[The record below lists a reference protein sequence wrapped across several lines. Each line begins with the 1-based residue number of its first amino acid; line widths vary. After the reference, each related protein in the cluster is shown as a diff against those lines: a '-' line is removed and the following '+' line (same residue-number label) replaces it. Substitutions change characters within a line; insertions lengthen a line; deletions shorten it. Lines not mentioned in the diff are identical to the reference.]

1 MANGTLKVSNIET
14 SSGSGTITLG
24 QSGETITIPSGA
36 TINLSNATQT
46 GVGGAN
52 TPAFFAYLSANQ
64 SVSDNTVV
72 KIQINTEIF
81 DTDNTYD
88 NSTNYR
94 FTPGVAG
101 KYLIFGQVMM
111 DSMAD
116 QNEIITYIYKNNAN
130 HAFSRMKCSGTGT
143 NSNMIQILDT
153 ANTTDYYD
161 IRMYQ
166 TASSSKN
173 AQGDSTFR
181 TFFGANKIIE

>member
-1 MANGTLKVSNIET
+1 MGTIKATNIEPIADNGTVTLG
-14 SSGSGTITLG
+14 SSGDTITV
-24 QSGETITIPSGA
+24 P
-36 TINLSNATQT
+36 T
-46 GVGGAN
+46 GVTVGGGMSN

-64 SVSDNTVV
+64 TISGATTT
-72 KIQINTEIF
+72 KIQINTEVF

-94 FTPGVAG
+94 FTPAVAG

-111 DSMAD
+111 ESMPD
-116 QNEIITYIYKNNAN
+116 QTEIITYIYKNDAN
-130 HAFSRMKCSGTGT
+130 YAFSRMKCSGTGT

-166 TASSSKN
+166 TSTSKD
-173 AQGDSTFR
+173 AQGSNTFR
-181 TFFGANKIIE
+181 TFFGANKIIGA

>member
-1 MANGTLKVSNIET
+1 MGTIKATNIEPIADNGTVTLG
-14 SSGSGTITLG
+14 SSGDTITV
-24 QSGETITIPSGA
+24 P
-36 TINLSNATQT
+36 T
-46 GVGGAN
+46 GVTVGGGMSN

-64 SVSDNTVV
+64 TISGATTT
-72 KIQINTEIF
+72 KIQINTEVF

-94 FTPGVAG
+94 FTPAVAG

-111 DSMAD
+111 ESMPD
-116 QNEIITYIYKNNAN
+116 QTEIITYIYKNDAN
-130 HAFSRMKCSGTGT
+130 YAFSRMKCSGTGT

-166 TASSSKN
+166 TSTSKD
-173 AQGDSTFR
+173 AQGSNTFR
-181 TFFGANKIIE
+181 TFFGANKIIGT